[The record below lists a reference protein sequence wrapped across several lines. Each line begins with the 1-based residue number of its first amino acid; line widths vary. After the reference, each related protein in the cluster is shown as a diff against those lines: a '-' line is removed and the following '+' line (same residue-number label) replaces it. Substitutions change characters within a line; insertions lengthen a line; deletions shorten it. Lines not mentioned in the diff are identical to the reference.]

1 MGGTIAKFC
10 IRHRV
15 TTILAFVIISIFG
28 VVYLRELQLALLP
41 NMEYPA
47 AVVYCYYNGAAP
59 EDMEQLVT
67 RPLESAI
74 MSVPGVDEVSS
85 TSADSLST
93 ITIMYVQ
100 DTDLD
105 IAATKLREKFDA
117 LTLPEDCT
125 KPVIMNINVS
135 DLMPTAII
143 ALMGEDL
150 SGVQTLAEDIVVPA
164 LERIDGVASVSCY
177 GGYDQQIAVEVD
189 AAKARGLGL
198 SNSYISQIL
207 VAENL
212 LYPGGDLENGS
223 QKLTV
228 STDAQLRTVE
238 EVRNVIIPLQ
248 TGGTVRLG
256 NVANVV
262 LETTEQRDISRM
274 NNIPAV
280 FLQVSK
286 QSGANEAAVADA
298 TAAKMA
304 ELAEKNSSVVFETPY
319 LASEYI
325 NIVVNA
331 AIENIILG
339 VGLAAIVVFLFLR
352 RFGATLAI
360 AVSMP
365 VCILTVFVLMYVCDL
380 TMNMLSLGGVAM
392 GVGMI
397 VDNSIVVLENI
408 YRYAAEGHDRYTS
421 CVEGTKEVMLSL
433 TASTLTTVAVF
444 LPLGVADGLAGM
456 IFKDFCLTISFLI
469 LGSLAIAV
477 TLVPLLCY
485 FLLDE
490 KKVHAHH
497 MKRSAKRNGSSFGER
512 FLAGYRRVLAYFVKH
527 LGLGVAVSAALV
539 AVFVAACLSTKQV
552 LLPAMDMNI
561 IQDTISMPIGSNAED
576 TAVIAQQMIDVIEA
590 RVPEAEGSWYSVG
603 ETENEVGVILVPK
616 KDRERDATEIAND
629 LRVAFADIA
638 GCEYTISAMD
648 MSQMMTGSDISVQV
662 TGTDYNTLTMI
673 ANDLMAPIAALPD
686 AIDVRSTVSDDIPQ
700 VKVTMKRDA
709 ASQYGLTAAQI
720 GQAVRSELT
729 GATATTVNL
738 NNKEIDVVVRGDG
751 AASASLDALR
761 SMPVVT
767 PYGGTVALSSV
778 AQVDMELAP
787 ASISRVNQSRAVTIT
802 GSSLSGDTNA
812 ITEQIRAILDNYTM
826 PDGYE
831 ATIGGGYEQMA
842 DNFHDLT
849 LALIVAMGLVYFVL
863 ASQFESFVMPVIV
876 MMILPVAFSGAL
888 FALPLT
894 GRDLSMISMVALI
907 MLAGTVVNASI
918 ILIDYIKQRRERGE
932 DRTTA
937 ILNACPLRIRPVLMT
952 TLTTILAIMPLAL
965 GIGQSNEMM
974 SDMGVTMVSGML
986 ISTVITLLFTPVYYC
1001 VIDNIGKKNKGLP
1014 PETTQAV

>member
-10 IRHRV
+10 IKHRV
-15 TTILAFVIISIFG
+15 TTILAFVIISVFG

-47 AVVYCYYNGAAP
+47 AYVYCYYNGAAP

-74 MSVPGVDEVSS
+74 MSVPGVDSISS
-85 TSADSLST
+85 SSADSLST
-93 ITIMYVQ
+93 IVITYVE
-100 DTDLD
+100 DTNVD
-105 IAATKLREKFDA
+105 IAATKLRERFDA
-117 LTLPEDCT
+117 LTLPADCT
-125 KPVIMNINVS
+125 KPVIMNVNIN
-135 DLMPTAII
+135 DMMPTAII

-150 SGVQTLAEDIVVPA
+150 TDVQTLAEDVVAPA
-164 LERIDGVASVSCY
+164 LERLDGVASVSYY
-177 GGYDQQIAVEVD
+177 GGLDKQIAVEVD
-189 AAKARGLGL
+189 TARARGLGL
-198 SNSYISQIL
+198 TNSYIAQIL

-212 LYPGGDLENGS
+212 LYPGGDLENGN

-228 STDAQLRTVE
+228 STDAQLRSVE
-238 EVRNVIIPLQ
+238 DVRNVIIPLQ

-256 NVANVV
+256 EVANVV
-262 LETTEQRDISRM
+262 METTERRDIGQM
-274 NNIPAV
+274 NGVSAV

-286 QSGANEAAVADA
+286 QSGANEANVADKV
-298 TAAKMA
+298 AAKMK
-304 ELAEKNSSVVFETPY
+304 ELSGKNSSIVYDTPY
-319 LASEYI
+319 LASTYI
-325 NIVVNA
+325 NVVVNA

-352 RFGATLAI
+352 RFGATMAI

-380 TMNMLSLGGVAM
+380 TMNLLSLGGIAM

-408 YRYAAEGHDRYTS
+408 YRYAAEGHDRMTS

-433 TASTLTTVAVF
+433 MASTLTTVAVF
-444 LPLGVADGLAGM
+444 LPLGVANGLAGM

-469 LGSLAIAV
+469 LSSLAIAV

-490 KKVHAHH
+490 SKVHAR
-497 MKRSAKRNGSSFGER
+497 KLARAQRTTLGDRLLAVYRS
-512 FLAGYRRVLAYFVKH
+512 VLGYFVRH
-527 LGLGVAVSAALV
+527 LWQGVLISVLLV
-539 AVFVAACLSTKQV
+539 AGFVAACLSTKQV
-552 LLPAMDMNI
+552 LLPDMDMNI
-561 IQDTISMPIGSNAED
+561 IQGNIMMPPGADAEQ
-576 TAVIAQQMIDVIEA
+576 TAEIAEQMVKIVYE
-590 RVPEAEGSWYSVG
+590 RVPELESVYYSVG
-603 ETENEVGVILVPK
+603 ETENELGVLLVEK
-616 KDRERDATEIAND
+616 KDRERYATEIAND
-629 LRVAFADIA
+629 LREAFRDIA

-648 MSQMMTGSDISVQV
+648 MSQMMSGNDIEVQV
-662 TGTDYNTLTMI
+662 TGNDYETLSMI
-673 ANDLMAPIAALPD
+673 VSDLMKPIAALPD
-686 AIDVRSTVSDDIPQ
+686 AIDVTSTITRQIPQ
-700 VKVTMKRDA
+700 IKVTMNRDA
-709 ASQYGLTAAQI
+709 ASQYGLTAAQV
-720 GQAVRSELT
+720 GQAVRSELS
-729 GATATTVNL
+729 GATATTVNID
-738 NNKEIDVVVRGDG
+738 NKEIDVVVRGDG
-751 AASASLDALR
+751 AASVSIDALR
-761 SMPVVT
+761 SMSVT
-767 PYGGTVALSSV
+767 TPLGGSVPLSAVAY
-778 AQVDMELAP
+778 VDMELAP
-787 ASISRVNQSRAVTIT
+787 TSISRVNQSRAITIT
-802 GSSLSGDTNA
+802 GSTISGDTNG
-812 ITEQIRAILDNYTM
+812 ITEQIRQILADYKM

-831 ATIGGGYEQMA
+831 ASFGGGYEQLQ

-849 LALIVAMGLVYFVL
+849 LALIVALGLVYFVL

-932 DRTTA
+932 SREEA

-952 TLTTILAIMPLAL
+952 TLTTILALVPLAF

-1001 VIDNIGKKNKGLP
+1001 VIDNIGKKK
-1014 PETTQAV
+1014 ERAQAEGEV

>member
-15 TTILAFVIISIFG
+15 TTILAFLIVSIFG
-28 VVYLRELQLALLP
+28 VIYLSELQLALLP
-41 NMEYPA
+41 NMEVPA

-59 EDMEQLVT
+59 EDIEQLVT

-74 MSVPGVDEVSS
+74 MSVPGVDTVSS
-85 TSADSLST
+85 TSAESMST
-93 ITIMYVQ
+93 VVIRYVK

-117 LTLPEDCT
+117 LSLPADCN

-135 DLMPTAII
+135 DLMPSAIL

-150 SGVQTLAEDIVVPA
+150 AGVQTLAEDVVVPA
-164 LERIDGVASVSCY
+164 LERIEGVASVTY
-177 GGYDQQIAVEVD
+177 FGGFDRQIAVELD
-189 AAKARGLGL
+189 TARARALGL
-198 SNSYISQIL
+198 TNSYIAQIL
-207 VAENL
+207 TAENL
-212 LYPGGDLENGS
+212 LYPGGDLENGN

-228 STDAQLRTVE
+228 STDAQLRSVD

-256 NVANVV
+256 DVASVTM
-262 LETTEQRDISRM
+262 ETTEQRDIGQM
-274 NNIPAV
+274 NGVPAV

-286 QSGANEAAVADA
+286 QSGANEAAVADRA
-298 TAAKMA
+298 AAKMA
-304 ELAEKNSSVVFETPY
+304 ELAEKNSAIVYETPY

-325 NIVVNA
+325 NIVVNS

-339 VGLAAIVVFLFLR
+339 VGLAAAVVFLFLR

-365 VCILTVFVLMYVCDL
+365 VCILTVFVMMYVSGL

-408 YRYAAEGHDRYTS
+408 FRYAAEGNDRTTA
-421 CVEGTKEVMLSL
+421 CVEGTREVMLSL

-444 LPLGVADGLAGM
+444 LPLGLADGMAGM
-456 IFKDFCLTISFLI
+456 LFKDFCLTISFLI
-469 LGSLAIAV
+469 LGSLFISV
-477 TLVPLLCY
+477 TLVPLLCF
-485 FLLDE
+485 FLLDDRKVRERADKRGE
-490 KKVHAHH
+490 KA
-497 MKRSAKRNGSSFGER
+497 GFGER
-512 FLAGYRRVLAYFVKH
+512 FLALYRRLLGFFVDHLA
-527 LGLGVAVSAALV
+527 LGALASVALV

-552 LLPAMDMNI
+552 LLPDMDMNM
-561 IQDTISMPIGSNAED
+561 IQGTISMPIGSDAEQ
-576 TAVIAQQMIDVIEA
+576 TAVIAEQMVDIIYD
-590 RVPEAEGSWYSVG
+590 RVPELDGVYYSVG
-603 ETENEVGVILVPK
+603 ETENEIGIILK
-616 KDRERDATEIAND
+616 QLKDRERRASEIADD

-638 GCEYTISAMD
+638 GCQYTISAMD
-648 MSQMMTGSDISVQV
+648 MSQMMVGSDIEVKVTGSDY
-662 TGTDYNTLTMI
+662 DTLAMI
-673 ANDLMAPIAALPD
+673 ANDLMTPIAALPD
-686 AIDVRSTVSDDIPQ
+686 AYDVDSTVSDDIPQ

-709 ASQYGLTAAQI
+709 AAQFGLTAAQV

-729 GATATTVNL
+729 GATATRVNIS
-738 NNKEIDVVVRGDG
+738 NKEIDVIVRGDG

-761 SMPVVT
+761 SLAIVT
-767 PYGGTVALSSV
+767 PLGGTVPLSSV
-778 AQVDMELAP
+778 AQVDVVLAP
-787 ASISRVNQSRAVTIT
+787 ASISRENQARTVTIT

-812 ITEQIRAILDNYTM
+812 ITADIRAILDSYTM

-831 ATIGGGYEQMA
+831 ASIGGGYEQMSE
-842 DNFHDLT
+842 NFHDLT
-849 LALIVAMGLVYFVL
+849 LALAVALGLVYFVL
-863 ASQFESFVMPVIV
+863 ASQFESFIMPVIV

-932 DRTTA
+932 DRRTA

-952 TLTTILAIMPLAL
+952 TLTTILAILPLAL
-965 GIGQSNEMM
+965 GVGQSNEMM

-986 ISTVITLLFTPVYYC
+986 ISTLVTLVFTPVYYC
-1001 VIDNIGKKNKGLP
+1001 IIDNIGKKKRTLP
-1014 PETTQAV
+1014 SA

>member
-1 MGGTIAKFC
+1 MGGGIAKFC
-10 IRHRV
+10 IKHRV
-15 TTILAFVIISIFG
+15 TTILAFIIVSIFG

-47 AVVYCYYNGAAP
+47 AVVYCYYNGASP
-59 EDMEQLVT
+59 EDMEQLIT
-67 RPLESAI
+67 RPLESAV
-74 MSVPGVDEVSS
+74 MSVPGVDEISS

-93 ITIMYVQ
+93 VVITYVK
-100 DTDLD
+100 DTDVD

-117 LTLPEDCT
+117 LSLPEDST
-125 KPVIMNINVS
+125 KPVIMNINVG
-135 DLMPTAII
+135 DLMPTAIA

-150 SGVQTLAEDIVVPA
+150 TSVQTLAEDVVVPA
-164 LERIDGVASVSCY
+164 LERIDGVASVSYY
-177 GGYDQQIAVEVD
+177 GGYDRQIAVEVD

-207 VAENL
+207 AAENL

-228 STDAQLRTVE
+228 STDAQLRGVE
-238 EVRNVIIPLQ
+238 EVRSVILPLPG
-248 TGGTVRLG
+248 GGTVRLG
-256 NVANVV
+256 DVANVV
-262 LETTEQRDISRM
+262 LETTEQRDIGKM
-274 NNIPAV
+274 NNVPAV

-286 QSGANEAAVADA
+286 QSGANEAAVSDA
-298 TAAKMA
+298 VAAKLA
-304 ELAEKNSSVVFETPY
+304 ELAEKNSAVVYQTPY
-319 LASEYI
+319 LASDYI
-325 NIVVNA
+325 NVVVNS

-339 VGLAAIVVFLFLR
+339 VALAAAVVFLFLR

-365 VCILTVFVLMYVCDL
+365 VCILTVFVLMYVCHL
-380 TMNMLSLGGVAM
+380 TKNLLSLGGIAM

-397 VDNSIVVLENI
+397 VYNSIVVLENI
-408 YRYAAEGHDRYTS
+408 YRYAADGHDRMTS

-433 TASTLTTVAVF
+433 SASTLTTVAVF

-469 LGSLAIAV
+469 LGSLIIAV

-490 KKVHAHH
+490 QKIRAGR
-497 MKRSAKRNGSSFGER
+497 MRRGAEGADGFAGRL
-512 FLAGYRRVLAYFVKH
+512 LALYRKVLAYFVGH
-527 LGLGVAVSAALV
+527 LGVGVACSVALV

-552 LLPAMDMNI
+552 LLPAMDMNM
-561 IQDTISMPIGSNAED
+561 IQGSITMPVGSDVED
-576 TAVIAQQMIDVIEA
+576 AAAVAQQMIDAVEA
-590 RVPEAEGSWYSVG
+590 RVPEAEGTWYSVG
-603 ETENEVGVILVPK
+603 ETENEIGVILVPR
-616 KDRERDATEIAND
+616 KDRKRDATEIAND
-629 LRVAFADIA
+629 LRVAFADVA
-638 GCEYTISAMD
+638 GCEYTVSAMD
-648 MSQMMTGSDISVQV
+648 MSQMMTGSDIEVQV
-662 TGTDYNTLTMI
+662 TGTDYDTLTMI
-673 ANDLMAPIAALPD
+673 AGDLMAPIAALPD
-686 AIDVRSTVSDDIPQ
+686 AIDVKSTVSDDVPQ
-700 VKVTMKRDA
+700 VKVRMNRDA
-709 ASQYGLTAAQI
+709 AAQYGLTAAQV

-729 GATATTVNL
+729 GATATTVHID
-738 NNKEIDVVVRGDG
+738 NKEIDVVVRGDG

-761 SMPVVT
+761 STPVTT
-767 PYGGTVALSSV
+767 PYGGTVPLSSLAYV
-778 AQVDMELAP
+778 TLELAP
-787 ASISRVNQSRAVTIT
+787 ATISRVNQSRTITIT
-802 GSSLSGDTNA
+802 GSTVSGDTNA
-812 ITEQIRAILDNYTM
+812 VTEQIRAILDGYTM

-831 ATIGGGYEQMA
+831 ASIGGGYEQMSQ
-842 DNFHDLT
+842 NFHDLT
-849 LALIVAMGLVYFVL
+849 LALVIALGLVYFVL

-932 DRTTA
+932 SREEA

-986 ISTVITLLFTPVYYC
+986 VSTLVTLLFTPVYYC
-1001 VIDNIGKKNKGLP
+1001 VIDNAGKKKKTAAG
-1014 PETTQAV
+1014 EG

>member
-1 MGGTIAKFC
+1 MGGGIAKFC

-41 NMEYPA
+41 NMEFPA

-67 RPLESAI
+67 RPLEAAV
-74 MSVPGVDEVSS
+74 MSVPGVDSISS

-93 ITIMYVQ
+93 VVIRYVD
-100 DTDLD
+100 DTNVD
-105 IAATKLREKFDA
+105 IAAAKLREKFDA
-117 LTLPEDCT
+117 LTLPADCT
-125 KPVIMNINVS
+125 KPVITNINVN
-135 DLMPTAII
+135 DITPTAII

-150 SGVQTLAEDIVVPA
+150 ASVQTLAEDVVAPA
-164 LERIDGVASVSCY
+164 LERIEGVASVSYY
-177 GGYDQQIAVEVD
+177 GGFDRRIAVELD
-189 AAKARGLGL
+189 AARVKGLGL
-198 SNSYISQIL
+198 SNSYIAQIL

-212 LYPGGDLENGS
+212 LYPGGELENGN

-228 STDAQLRTVE
+228 STEAQLRSVE
-238 EVRNVIIPLQ
+238 DVRSVIIPLQ

-256 NVANVV
+256 DVANVV
-262 LETTEQRDISRM
+262 LETTERRDIAQM
-274 NNIPAV
+274 NGVPAV
-280 FLQVSK
+280 FMQVSK
-286 QSGANEAAVADA
+286 QSGANEAAVAEKA
-298 TAAKMA
+298 AAKMA
-304 ELAEKNSSVVFETPY
+304 ELAEKNSAVVYAAPY
-319 LASEYI
+319 LASDYI

-331 AIENIILG
+331 ALENILLG
-339 VGLAAIVVFLFLR
+339 VGLAAVVVFLFLR

-365 VCILTVFVLMYVCDL
+365 VCILTVFVLMYVCKL
-380 TMNMLSLGGVAM
+380 TMNLLSLGGIAM

-408 YRYAAEGHDRYTS
+408 YRYAAEGHDRMS
-421 CVEGTKEVMLSL
+421 ACVEGTKEVMLSL
-433 TASTLTTVAVF
+433 TASTLTTAAVF
-444 LPLGVADGLAGM
+444 LPLGVANGLAGM

-490 KKVHAHH
+490 DKVRAQQL
-497 MKRSAKRNGSSFGER
+497 RRAEAGRSFGAR
-512 FLAGYRRVLAYFVKH
+512 FLAGYRRLLGFFIRHLAVGA
-527 LGLGVAVSAALV
+527 LVSAALV
-539 AVFVAACLSTKQV
+539 AVFVLACLSTKQV
-552 LLPAMDMNI
+552 LLPDMDMNM
-561 IQDTISMPIGSNAED
+561 IQGSIAMPIGSSAEQS
-576 TAVIAQQMIDVIEA
+576 AEIAEQMMSIIYD
-590 RVPEAEGSWYSVG
+590 RVPELDSVYYSVG
-603 ETENEVGVILVPK
+603 ESQNEVGLVLVPK
-616 KDRERDATEIAND
+616 KDRTRTATQVAND

-638 GCEYTISAMD
+638 GCEYTVSAMD
-648 MSQMMTGSDISVQV
+648 MSQMISGNDIEVLV
-662 TGTDYNTLTMI
+662 TGNDYNTLTMI
-673 ANDLMAPIAALPD
+673 ANDLMGPIRALPD

-700 VKVTMKRDA
+700 VKVTMNREA
-709 ASQYGLTAAQI
+709 AAQYGLTAAQV
-720 GQAVRSELT
+720 GQAVRAELT
-729 GATATTVNL
+729 GATATRVNL
-738 NNKEIDVVVRGDG
+738 DNKEIDVVIRGSG

-761 SMPVVT
+761 SLPVAT
-767 PYGGTVALSSV
+767 PYGGTVPLASV
-778 AQVDMELAP
+778 ASVSVELAP
-787 ASISRVNQSRAVTIT
+787 ASISRVNQARTVTIT

-812 ITEQIRAILDNYTM
+812 ITEQIRAILDRYTM
-826 PDGYE
+826 PNGYE
-831 ATIGGGYEQMA
+831 ASIGGGYEQLSE
-842 DNFHDLT
+842 NFHDLT
-849 LALIVAMGLVYFVL
+849 LALIVALGLVYFVL

-918 ILIDYIKQRRERGE
+918 ILIDYIRQRRERGE
-932 DRTTA
+932 SREEA

-952 TLTTILAIMPLAL
+952 TLTTILAILPLAL
-965 GIGQSNEMM
+965 GIGQTNEMM

-986 ISTVITLLFTPVYYC
+986 ISTIITLLFTPVYYC
-1001 VIDNIGKKNKGLP
+1001 VIDNLGRKKPGP
-1014 PETTQAV
+1014 AETGEA

>member
-1 MGGTIAKFC
+1 MGGAIAKFC
-10 IRHRV
+10 IKHRV
-15 TTILAFVIISIFG
+15 TTILAFVIVSIFG

-59 EDMEQLVT
+59 EDMEQLVS

-74 MSVPGVDEVSS
+74 LSVPGVDEVSS
-85 TSADSLST
+85 TSAESLST
-93 ITIMYVQ
+93 VTILYVKG
-100 DTDLD
+100 TDVD
-105 IAATKLREKFDA
+105 VAATKLREKFDA
-117 LTLPEDCT
+117 LSLPEDCT
-125 KPVIMNINVS
+125 KPTIMNINVS

-150 SGVQTLAEDIVVPA
+150 ASVQTLAEDVVAPA
-164 LERIDGVASVSCY
+164 LERIDGVASVSY
-177 GGYDQQIAVEVD
+177 FGGFDRQIAVELD

-198 SNSYISQIL
+198 SNSYIAQIL

-212 LYPGGDLENGS
+212 LYPGGDLENGRE
-223 QKLTV
+223 KLTV
-228 STDAQLRTVE
+228 STDAQLKSVE
-238 EVRNVIIPLQ
+238 DVRNVLIPLQ

-256 NVANVV
+256 DVASVT
-262 LETTEQRDISRM
+262 LETTEQRDIGQM
-274 NNIPAV
+274 NGIPAV

-286 QSGANEAAVADA
+286 QSGANEAAVSDKA
-298 TAAKMA
+298 AAKMA
-304 ELAEKNSSVVFETPY
+304 ELAAKNSAVVYETPY

-339 VGLAAIVVFLFLR
+339 VGLAAVVVYLFLR

-380 TMNMLSLGGVAM
+380 TMNLLSLGGVAM

-408 YRYAAEGHDRYTS
+408 YRYAAEGHDRMTS
-421 CVEGTKEVMLSL
+421 CVEGTREVMLSL

-444 LPLGVADGLAGM
+444 LPLGLAGGLAGM

-469 LGSLAIAV
+469 LGSLVIAV

-490 KKVHAHH
+490 RKVHA
-497 MKRSAKRNGSSFGER
+497 RQLQRRENGFGER
-512 FLAGYRRVLAYFVKH
+512 FLARYRKALSYFIRH
-527 LGLGVAVSAALV
+527 LGVGVAVSVALV

-552 LLPAMDMNI
+552 LLPDMDMNM
-561 IQDTISMPIGSNAED
+561 IQGNILMPAGSDAEQ
-576 TAVIAQQMIDVIEA
+576 TSAIAEQMVAIVYD
-590 RVPEAEGSWYSVG
+590 RVPELDGVYYSVG
-603 ETENEVGVILVPK
+603 ETENEIGVILVPA
-616 KDRERDATEIAND
+616 KDRSRTATEIAND
-629 LRVAFADIA
+629 LRVAFADVA

-648 MSQMMTGSDISVQV
+648 MSQMMTGSDIEVQLS
-662 TGTDYNTLTMI
+662 GTDYDTLTML
-673 ANDLMAPIAALPD
+673 ASDLMRPIAALPD
-686 AIDVRSTVSDDIPQ
+686 AIDVTSSVSDDVPQ
-700 VKVTMKRDA
+700 VKVTMKREA
-709 ASQYGLTAAQI
+709 AAQYGLTAAQV
-720 GQAVRSELT
+720 GQAVRAELT

-738 NNKEIDVVVRGDG
+738 DNKEIDVVVRGDG

-761 SMPVVT
+761 SAPIAT
-767 PYGGTVALSSV
+767 PYGGTVPLSAV
-778 AQVDMELAP
+778 ANVDIELAP
-787 ASISRVNQSRAVTIT
+787 ATISRVNQSRTVTIT
-802 GSSLSGDTNA
+802 GSTVSGDTNA
-812 ITEQIRAILDNYTM
+812 VTAQIRAILDSYAM

-831 ATIGGGYEQMA
+831 ASIGGGYEQMQE
-842 DNFHDLT
+842 NFHDLT
-849 LALIVAMGLVYFVL
+849 LALIVALGLVYFVL

-918 ILIDYIKQRRERGE
+918 ILIDYIKQRRARGE
-932 DRTTA
+932 SREEA

-952 TLTTILAIMPLAL
+952 TLTTILAIAPLAL
-965 GIGQSNEMM
+965 GVGQSNELM

-986 ISTVITLLFTPVYYC
+986 ISTVVTLLFTPVYYC
-1001 VIDNIGKKNKGLP
+1001 VIDNIGKKKKNG
-1014 PETTQAV
+1014 T

>member
-1 MGGTIAKFC
+1 MGGSIAKFC
-10 IRHRV
+10 IKHRV
-15 TTILAFVIISIFG
+15 TTILAFVIVSIFG
-28 VVYLRELQLALLP
+28 VAYLRELQLALLP

-74 MSVPGVDEVSS
+74 LSVPGVDEV
-85 TSADSLST
+85 TSASAESLST
-93 ITIMYVQ
+93 VTITYVKGTNV
-100 DTDLD
+100 DV
-105 IAATKLREKFDA
+105 AATKLREKFDA
-117 LTLPEDCT
+117 LSLPADCT
-125 KPVIMNINVS
+125 KPTIMNINVS
-135 DLMPTAII
+135 DLMPSAII

-150 SGVQTLAEDIVVPA
+150 ASVQTLAEDVVAPA
-164 LERIDGVASVSCY
+164 LERIDGVASVSY
-177 GGYDQQIAVEVD
+177 FGGFERQIAVEID

-198 SNSYISQIL
+198 TNSYIAQIL

-212 LYPGGDLENGS
+212 LYPGGDLENGN

-228 STDAQLRTVE
+228 STDAQLRSVE
-238 EVRNVIIPLQ
+238 DVRNVLLPLS

-256 NVANVV
+256 DVANVR
-262 LETTEQRDISRM
+262 LETTERRDVGQM
-274 NNIPAV
+274 NGVPAV

-286 QSGANEAAVADA
+286 QSGANEAAVSDA
-298 TAAKMA
+298 AAAKMA
-304 ELAEKNSSVVFETPY
+304 ELAAKNSAVVYETPY

-325 NIVVNA
+325 NVVVSA

-339 VGLAAIVVFLFLR
+339 VGLAAVVVFLFLR

-380 TMNMLSLGGVAM
+380 TMNLLSLGGVAM

-408 YRYAAEGHDRYTS
+408 HRCAAEGHDRMTS

-444 LPLGVADGLAGM
+444 LPLGLAGGLAGM

-469 LGSLAIAV
+469 LGSLVIAV
-477 TLVPLLCY
+477 TLVPLLCW

-490 KKVHAHH
+490 RKA
-497 MKRSAKRNGSSFGER
+497 RQLRRRENSLGER
-512 FLAGYRRVLAYFVKH
+512 LLARYRKALSYFLHH
-527 LGLGVAVSAALV
+527 LGVGVAVSAALV

-552 LLPAMDMNI
+552 LLPDMDMNM
-561 IQDTISMPIGSNAED
+561 IQGNILMPAGSDAEQ
-576 TAVIAQQMIDVIEA
+576 TAAIAEQMVAIVYD
-590 RVPEAEGSWYSVG
+590 RVPELDGVYYSVG
-603 ETENEVGVILVPK
+603 ESENEIGVILVPRK
-616 KDRERDATEIAND
+616 ERRRTATEIAND
-629 LRVAFADIA
+629 LRVAFADVA
-638 GCEYTISAMD
+638 GCEYTIGAMD
-648 MSQMMTGSDISVQV
+648 MSQMMTGSDIEVRL
-662 TGTDYNTLTMI
+662 TGTDYATLTML
-673 ANDLMAPIAALPD
+673 ANDLMQPIAALPD
-686 AIDVRSTVSDDIPQ
+686 AIDVTSSVSDDVPQ
-700 VKVTMKRDA
+700 VKVTMKREA
-709 ASQYGLTAAQI
+709 AAQYGLTAAQV
-720 GQAVRSELT
+720 GQAVRAELT

-738 NNKEIDVVVRGDG
+738 DNKEIDVVVRGDG

-761 SMPVVT
+761 STPIAT
-767 PYGGTVALSSV
+767 PYGGTVPLSAV
-778 AQVDMELAP
+778 ANVDIELAP
-787 ASISRVNQSRAVTIT
+787 ATISRVNQSRAVTST
-802 GSSLSGDTNA
+802 GSTVSGDTNA
-812 ITEQIRAILDNYTM
+812 VTAQIREILDNYAM

-831 ATIGGGYEQMA
+831 ASIGGGYEQMRE
-842 DNFHDLT
+842 NFHDLT
-849 LALIVAMGLVYFVL
+849 LALVVALGLVYFVL

-918 ILIDYIKQRRERGE
+918 ILIDCIKQRRARGE
-932 DRTTA
+932 SREEA
-937 ILNACPLRIRPVLMT
+937 ILNACPLRVRPVLMT
-952 TLTTILAIMPLAL
+952 TLTTILAVMPLAL
-965 GIGQSNEMM
+965 GVGQSNELM

-986 ISTVITLLFTPVYYC
+986 ISTVVTLLFTPVYYC
-1001 VIDNIGKKNKGLP
+1001 VIDNIGKKKNG
-1014 PETTQAV
+1014 T

>member
-1 MGGTIAKFC
+1 MGGGIAKFC
-10 IRHRV
+10 IKHRV
-15 TTILAFVIISIFG
+15 TTILAFIIVSIFG

-59 EDMEQLVT
+59 EDMEELVT

-93 ITIMYVQ
+93 ITIMYVK
-100 DTDLD
+100 DTDVD

-150 SGVQTLAEDIVVPA
+150 VSVQTLAEDIVAPA
-164 LERIDGVASVSCY
+164 LERIDGVASVSYY
-177 GGYDQQIAVEVD
+177 GGFDQQIAVEVD
-189 AAKARGLGL
+189 ASRARGLGL
-198 SNSYISQIL
+198 SNSYIAQIL

-212 LYPGGDLENGS
+212 LYPGGDLENGN

-228 STDAQLRTVE
+228 STDAQLRSVDD
-238 EVRNVIIPLQ
+238 VRNVIIPLQ

-256 NVANVV
+256 EIANVTM
-262 LETTEQRDISRM
+262 ETTERRDIGQM
-274 NNIPAV
+274 NGIPAV

-286 QSGANEAAVADA
+286 QSGANEAAVADKA
-298 TAAKMA
+298 AAKMA
-304 ELAEKNSSVVFETPY
+304 ELAEKNDSVVYETPY

-339 VGLAAIVVFLFLR
+339 VGLAAVVVFLFLR

-380 TMNMLSLGGVAM
+380 TMNLLSLGGIAM

-408 YRYAAEGHDRYTS
+408 YRYAAEGHDRMTS

-469 LGSLAIAV
+469 LGSLAISV

-490 KKVHAHH
+490 QKVRSHQL
-497 MKRSAKRNGSSFGER
+497 KRREKQAGQSFSER
-512 FLAGYRRVLAYFVKH
+512 FLARYRRVLGYFVNH
-527 LGLGVAVSAALV
+527 LGVGVAASVALV

-552 LLPAMDMNI
+552 LLPPMDMNM
-561 IQDTISMPIGSNAED
+561 IQGNIMMPIGSDAEQ
-576 TAVIAQQMIDVIEA
+576 TSVIAEQMVEIIYD
-590 RVPEAEGSWYSVG
+590 RVPELEGVYYSVG
-603 ETENEVGVILVPK
+603 ESENEVGIILVPK

-648 MSQMMTGSDISVQV
+648 MSQMMTGNDIEVQV
-662 TGTDYNTLTMI
+662 TGTDYSTLTMI
-673 ANDLMAPIAALPD
+673 ANDLMGPISALPD
-686 AIDVRSTVSDDIPQ
+686 AIDISSTISDEVPQ
-700 VKVTMKRDA
+700 VKVTMNRDA
-709 ASQYGLTAAQI
+709 AAQYGLTAAQV
-720 GQAVRSELT
+720 GQAVRAELT
-729 GATATTVNL
+729 GATATTVNID
-738 NNKEIDVVVRGDG
+738 NKEIDVVVRGDG
-751 AASASLDALR
+751 AASVSLDALR
-761 SMPVVT
+761 SMSVTT
-767 PYGGTVALSSV
+767 PYGGTVPLSSV
-778 AQVDMELAP
+778 AYVGLELAP

-802 GSSLSGDTNA
+802 GSTLSGDTNG
-812 ITEQIRAILDNYTM
+812 ITAQIREILDSYTM

-831 ATIGGGYEQMA
+831 ASIGGGYEQLQE
-842 DNFHDLT
+842 NFHDLT
-849 LALIVAMGLVYFVL
+849 LALIVALGLVYFVL

-918 ILIDYIKQRRERGE
+918 ILIDYIKQRRDRGE

-974 SDMGVTMVSGML
+974 SDMGITMVSGML

-1001 VIDNIGKKNKGLP
+1001 VIDNIGKKKKKERQALQ
-1014 PETTQAV
+1014 ETI

>member
-1 MGGTIAKFC
+1 MGGKIADFC
-10 IRHRV
+10 IKHKV
-15 TTILAFVIISIFG
+15 TTILAFVIVSIFG
-28 VVYLRELQLALLP
+28 VIYLRELQLALLP

-67 RPLESAI
+67 RPLESAV
-74 MSVPGVDEVSS
+74 MSVPGVDNIRS
-85 TSADSLST
+85 TSGDSMST
-93 ITIMYVQ
+93 VMIEYVK
-100 DTDLD
+100 DTNVD

-117 LTLPEDCT
+117 LSLPEDCG
-125 KPVIMNINVS
+125 KPVIMNMNIG
-135 DLMPTAII
+135 DLMPSAII

-150 SGVQTLAEDIVVPA
+150 AAVQSLAEDVVVPA
-164 LERIDGVASVSCY
+164 LERIDGVASVSYY
-177 GGYDQQIAVEVD
+177 GGFDRQIAVEVD
-189 AAKARGLGL
+189 AARARGLGL
-198 SNSYISQIL
+198 SNSYIAQIL

-212 LYPGGDLENGS
+212 LFPGGDLENGS

-228 STDAQLRTVE
+228 STDAQLRSVE
-238 EVRNVIIPLQ
+238 EVGNVIIPLP
-248 TGGTVRLG
+248 TGGTVRL
-256 NVANVV
+256 NEVANVV
-262 LETTEQRDISRM
+262 METTEQRDIGEM
-274 NNIPAV
+274 NDVPAV
-280 FLQVSK
+280 FLQVMK
-286 QSGANEAAVADA
+286 QSGANEAAVANKA
-298 TAAKMA
+298 AAKMA
-304 ELAEKNSSVVFETPY
+304 ELAEKNKSVVYETPY

-365 VCILTVFVLMYVCDL
+365 VCILTVFVMMYVCDL

-408 YRYAAEGHDRYTS
+408 YRYAAEGHDRRTS
-421 CVEGTKEVMLSL
+421 CVEGTKEVMISL
-433 TASTLTTVAVF
+433 TASTMTTVAVF
-444 LPLGVADGLAGM
+444 LPLGLADGIAGM

-469 LGSLAIAV
+469 LGSLVIAL

-490 KKVHAHH
+490 KHLLAARAAREKGEN
-497 MKRSAKRNGSSFGER
+497 KPGFRER
-512 FLAGYRRVLAYFVKH
+512 FHAGYRRVLRFFVRH
-527 LGLGVAVSAALV
+527 LALGVLISVLLV
-539 AVFVAACLSTKQV
+539 VGFTAACLSTKQV

-561 IQDTISMPIGSNAED
+561 IQGTISMPIGSDAEQ
-576 TAVIAQQMIDVIEA
+576 TAVVAEQMVQIIYD
-590 RVPEAEGSWYSVG
+590 RVPELDGVYYSVG
-603 ETENEVGVILVPK
+603 ESENEVGLILVPR
-616 KDRERDATEIAND
+616 KDRSRSATEIAND

-648 MSQMMTGSDISVQV
+648 MGAMMGGNDIELKL
-662 TGTDYNTLTMI
+662 TGTDYATLTML
-673 ANDLMAPIAALPD
+673 ANDLIKPIAALPD
-686 AIDVRSTVSDDIPQ
+686 AIEVKSTVSDAVPQ
-700 VKVTMKRDA
+700 VKVTMNRDSA
-709 ASQYGLTAAQI
+709 ARYGLTAAQV

-729 GATATTVNL
+729 GSTATRVNI

-751 AASASLDALR
+751 AASVSLDALR
-761 SMPVVT
+761 SMPIVT
-767 PYGGTVALSSV
+767 PLGGAVPLASV
-778 AQVDMELAP
+778 ASVDLVLAP
-787 ASISRVNQSRAVTIT
+787 ATISRVNQSRTVTIT
-802 GSSLSGDTNA
+802 GKSLSGDTNG
-812 ITEQIRAILDNYTM
+812 ITAQVRAILDGYTL

-831 ATIGGGYEQMA
+831 ADMGGGSE
-842 DNFHDLT
+842 DLNENFHDLT
-849 LALIVAMGLVYFVL
+849 LALIVALGLVYFVL
-863 ASQFESFVMPVIV
+863 ASQFESFVMPIIV
-876 MMILPVAFSGAL
+876 MTILPVAFSGAL

-918 ILIDYIKQRRERGE
+918 ILIDYIKQRRDRGE
-932 DRTTA
+932 EREEA

-986 ISTVITLLFTPVYYC
+986 ISTIVTLIFTPVYYC
-1001 VIDNIGKKNKGLP
+1001 VIDNIGRKKKKAAEP
-1014 PETTQAV
+1014 A

>member
-1 MGGTIAKFC
+1 MGGGIARFC
-10 IRHRV
+10 IKHRV
-15 TTILAFVIISIFG
+15 TTILAFIIISIFG

-59 EDMEQLVT
+59 EDMEELVT

-74 MSVPGVDEVSS
+74 MSVPGVDTVSS

-93 ITIMYVQ
+93 ITIMYVE
-100 DTDLD
+100 DTNVD

-135 DLMPTAII
+135 DLMPTAIL

-150 SGVQTLAEDIVVPA
+150 ASVQTLAEDVVVPA
-164 LERIDGVASVSCY
+164 LERIDGVASVTY
-177 GGYDQQIAVEVD
+177 FGGFDQQIAVELD
-189 AAKARGLGL
+189 SARIKGLGL
-198 SNSYISQIL
+198 SNSYIAQIL

-212 LYPGGDLENGS
+212 LYPGGDLGNGN
-223 QKLTV
+223 QKLSV
-228 STDAQLRTVE
+228 STDAQLRSVDD
-238 EVRNVIIPLQ
+238 VRNVIIPLQ

-256 NVANVV
+256 EIANVTM
-262 LETTEQRDISRM
+262 ETTEQRDIGEM
-274 NNIPAV
+274 NGIPAV
-280 FLQVSK
+280 FLQVMK
-286 QSGANEAAVADA
+286 QSGANEAAVADKA
-298 TAAKMA
+298 AAKMA
-304 ELAEKNSSVVFETPY
+304 ELSEKNSDIVFETPY

-325 NIVVNA
+325 NIVVDA

-380 TMNMLSLGGVAM
+380 TMNLLSLGGIAM

-408 YRYAAEGHDRYTS
+408 YRYAAEGNDRLTS

-444 LPLGVADGLAGM
+444 LPLGVANGLAGM

-469 LGSLAIAV
+469 LGSLVIAV

-490 KKVHAHH
+490 KKAHAHQLKKLE
-497 MKRSAKRNGSSFGER
+497 KRTGKSFSER
-512 FLAGYRRVLAYFVKH
+512 FLAGYRKVLGYFVRH
-527 LGLGVAVSAALV
+527 LGVGVAVSVALV
-539 AVFVAACLSTKQV
+539 AVFIAACLSTKQV
-552 LLPAMDMNI
+552 LLPPMDMNM
-561 IQDTISMPIGSNAED
+561 IQGNIMMPIGSNAEQ
-576 TAVIAQQMIDVIEA
+576 TSVIAEQMVDIIYD
-590 RVPEAEGSWYSVG
+590 RVPELDGVYYSVG
-603 ETENEVGVILVPK
+603 EQENEIGIILVPK

-648 MSQMMTGSDISVQV
+648 MSQMMTGSDIEVQI
-662 TGTDYNTLTMI
+662 TGTDYDTLTMI
-673 ANDLMAPIAALPD
+673 ANDLMEPIKALPD
-686 AIDVRSTVSDDIPQ
+686 AIDITSTISDEVPQ
-700 VKVTMKRDA
+700 VKVTMNRDA
-709 ASQYGLTAAQI
+709 ASQYGLTAAQV

-729 GATATTVNL
+729 GATATTVNID
-738 NNKEIDVVVRGDG
+738 NKEIDVVVRGDG
-751 AASASLDALR
+751 AASVSLDALR
-761 SMPVVT
+761 SMAVTT
-767 PYGGTVALSSV
+767 PYGGTVPLSSV
-778 AQVDMELAP
+778 ANVDLELAP
-787 ASISRVNQSRAVTIT
+787 ASISRVNQSRTVTIT
-802 GSSLSGDTNA
+802 GSTLSGDTNA
-812 ITEQIRAILDNYTM
+812 ITAQIRAILDGYTM
-826 PDGYE
+826 PNGYE
-831 ATIGGGYEQMA
+831 ASIGGGYEQMQE
-842 DNFHDLT
+842 NFHDLT
-849 LALIVAMGLVYFVL
+849 LALVVALGLVYFVL

-888 FALPLT
+888 FALPIT

-932 DRTTA
+932 DRATA

-952 TLTTILAIMPLAL
+952 TLTTILAILPLAL

-986 ISTVITLLFTPVYYC
+986 ISTIITLLFTPVYYC
-1001 VIDNIGKKNKGLP
+1001 VIDNIGKKKK
-1014 PETTQAV
+1014 AA

>member
-1 MGGTIAKFC
+1 MGGSIAKFC

-15 TTILAFVIISIFG
+15 TTILAFLIISIFG

-74 MSVPGVDEVSS
+74 MSVPGVDEISS

-93 ITIMYVQ
+93 IIITYVK
-100 DTDLD
+100 DTNVD
-105 IAATKLREKFDA
+105 IAATKLRERFDA
-117 LTLPEDCT
+117 LTLPADCT
-125 KPVIMNINVS
+125 KPVITNINVG

-143 ALMGEDL
+143 ALMGDDL
-150 SGVQTLAEDIVVPA
+150 TTVQGLAEDVVAPA
-164 LERIDGVASVSCY
+164 LERIDGVASVSY
-177 GGYDQQIAVEVD
+177 FGGFDQQIAVEID
-189 AAKARGLGL
+189 AARARGLGL

-228 STDAQLRTVE
+228 STDAQLRSVE
-238 EVRNVIIPLQ
+238 DVRNVIIPLQ

-256 NVANVV
+256 EVANVV
-262 LETTEQRDISRM
+262 METTEQRDIGKM
-274 NNIPAV
+274 NDIPAV
-280 FLQVSK
+280 FMQVSK
-286 QSGANEAAVADA
+286 QSGANEVAVAEKA
-298 TAAKMA
+298 AAKMQ
-304 ELAEKNSSVVFETPY
+304 ELSEKNSAVVYEAPY
-319 LASEYI
+319 LASDYI
-325 NIVVNA
+325 NVVVNS

-339 VGLAAIVVFLFLR
+339 VGLAAVIVFLFLR

-380 TMNMLSLGGVAM
+380 TMNLLSLGGIAM

-408 YRYAAEGHDRYTS
+408 YRYAAEGHDRMTS

-490 KKVHAHH
+490 KKVHAHRLRQ
-497 MKRSAKRNGSSFGER
+497 KAKQTGESFGER
-512 FLAGYRRVLAYFVKH
+512 FLVFYRRVLGYFVTH
-527 LGLGVAVSAALV
+527 LGVGVLASVALV

-552 LLPAMDMNI
+552 LLPAMDMNM
-561 IQDTISMPIGSNAED
+561 IQGNIMMPIGSNAEQ
-576 TAVIAQQMIDVIEA
+576 TAVIAEQMIDIIYD
-590 RVPEAEGSWYSVG
+590 RVPELDGVYYSVG
-603 ETENEVGVILVPK
+603 ESENEVGILLVPRK
-616 KDRERDATEIAND
+616 ERTRDATEIAND

-648 MSQMMTGSDISVQV
+648 MSQMMTGSDIEVQV

-673 ANDLMAPIAALPD
+673 ANDLMGPISALPD
-686 AIDVRSTVSDDIPQ
+686 AIDVTSTVSDDIPQ
-700 VKVTMKRDA
+700 VKVTMNRDA
-709 ASQYGLTAAQI
+709 ASQYGLTAAQV
-720 GQAVRSELT
+720 GQAVRAELT
-729 GATATTVNL
+729 GATATTVNID
-738 NNKEIDVVVRGDG
+738 NKEIDVVVRGDG
-751 AASASLDALR
+751 AAAVSLDALR
-761 SMPVVT
+761 SMPIVT
-767 PYGGTVALSSV
+767 PYGGTVPLSAV
-778 AQVDMELAP
+778 GHVEMELAP
-787 ASISRVNQSRAVTIT
+787 ATISRVNQSRTVTIS
-802 GSSLSGDTNA
+802 GSTVSGDTNA
-812 ITEQIRAILDNYTM
+812 VTEQIRAILDGYPM

-831 ATIGGGYEQMA
+831 ASIGGGYEQMQE
-842 DNFHDLT
+842 NFHDLT
-849 LALIVAMGLVYFVL
+849 LALIVALGLVYFVL
-863 ASQFESFVMPVIV
+863 ASQFESFIMPVIV

-952 TLTTILAIMPLAL
+952 TLTTILAILPLAL
-965 GIGQSNEMM
+965 GIGQANEMM

-1001 VIDNIGKKNKGLP
+1001 VIDNIGKKKKREPLP
-1014 PETTQAV
+1014 ESV